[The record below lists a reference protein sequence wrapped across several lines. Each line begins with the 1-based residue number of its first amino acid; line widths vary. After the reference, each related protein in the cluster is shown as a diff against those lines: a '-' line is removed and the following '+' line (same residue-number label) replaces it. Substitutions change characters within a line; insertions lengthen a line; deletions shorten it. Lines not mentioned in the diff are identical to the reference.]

1 MFDSIIIGTGMAGAV
16 IGRELAE
23 KGNQKVL
30 MIDQRNHI
38 GGNCYDMVDD
48 KGVLIHLYGPHIF
61 HTNNK
66 TVFDYLSR
74 FTEWYP
80 YEHKVAA
87 NVYGSLMPVPFNLK
101 SLNVAF
107 GEDKGAVLKE
117 KLVNQYGMDTK
128 VTILELQSN
137 ADPDIQ
143 EVAAYVYEN
152 IFLKYTMKQWGQTP
166 DQVDKS
172 VISRVPVLISY
183 DERYF
188 QDTYQGMPLA
198 GYTKLFANLLDHQ
211 NITVRLKTKAQ
222 DIFSID
228 EDQILFDG
236 QPFTGNVIYTGP
248 IDELLNYKYGRLPYR
263 SLAFQFEYYDKAF
276 YQSHGVVN
284 YTVDEDYTRITEF
297 KHMTGQKI
305 DGTTIIKEYPLAF
318 TGEKDQI
325 PYYSVINS
333 ENRAL
338 YEQYVNDFKGLPNLH
353 FLGRLAEYQ
362 YYNMDAM
369 AEKALNLSQQ
379 LL

>member
-30 MIDQRNHI
+30 IIDQRDHI
-38 GGNCYDMVDD
+38 GGNCYDALDD
-48 KGVLIHLYGPHIF
+48 HGVLVHVYGPHIF

-66 TVFDYLSR
+66 DVYEYLSR

-87 NVYGSLMPVPFNLK
+87 NIYGWLMPVPFNLQ

-107 GEDKGAVLKE
+107 GEEKGARLKE
-117 KLVNQYGMDTK
+117 KLINEYGMDKK
-128 VTILELQSN
+128 VTILKLQENS
-137 ADPDIQ
+137 DPDIQ
-143 EVAAYVYEN
+143 EVATYVYEN
-152 IFLKYTMKQWGQTP
+152 IFLKYTMKQWGQKP

-188 QDTYQGMPLA
+188 QDSYQGMPLN
-198 GYTKLFANLLDHQ
+198 GYTDLFANMLDHP
-211 NITVRLKTKAQ
+211 NITVRLNTVAQ
-222 DIFSID
+222 DMMTMEND
-228 EDQILFDG
+228 HILIDG

-248 IDELLNYKYGRLPYR
+248 IDELLGYKYGRLPYR
-263 SLAFQFEYYDKAF
+263 SLRFQFEHYNKEF
-276 YQSHGVVN
+276 YQTHGVVN
-284 YTVDEDYTRITEF
+284 YTVDEDFTRITEF
-297 KHMTGQKI
+297 KRMTGQKV

-325 PYYSVINS
+325 PYYSVINR
-333 ENRAL
+333 ENKAL
-338 YEQYVNDFKGLPNLH
+338 YEQYANELKEIPNLYL
-353 FLGRLAEYQ
+353 LGRLAEYQ

-369 AEKALNLSQQ
+369 AEKALNLAKQ